1 MSELVTVKINGSLYK
16 VPAGMNL
23 IEATETVGVHIPNF
37 CYLKG
42 MKGIGACRMCVVEV
56 NGKTMTACIMKTKEG
71 MEIVTDNERLSD
83 MRKFVVDLI
92 LSMHPLDCMTCTK
105 AGVCELQNYAYAF
118 ALKESTFTRK
128 RFNFPTDEANPFIK
142 RDPDYCILCGRCV
155 RVCREQGTSVL
166 DFMGRGVGSKVTTA
180 NDLPLQQSGCTF
192 CGSCVDVCPVNAL
205 LEADRWRKGRQ
216 WDYTSH
222 QSVCLYCSGACDLNV
237 STLKGNIVMV
247 RAGSDDGRADHYT
260 CAIGRFGFDSLIAD
274 TRILLPMKRVNGKL
288 VDTTWDDALQL
299 AASRLKESGSGI
311 VASATLTNEEAA
323 ALSALA
329 TGAGVVNVDT
339 TVSLYGDEASLL
351 GAAVD
356 PEDADLFVVAGL
368 APDQWERNLPALD
381 AFLRTKADRKAKLI
395 VINAGDV
402 RISEAADITI
412 KADEADAL
420 KALAKALADKGL
432 TLPAGIDTSGAS
444 VTEEIDRAAEF
455 YKAAVNPVL
464 LVSPDVFEAAG
475 LVAMIKGKA
484 LAIPVEANAKGVL
497 LMGLTAKG
505 QSYDSM
511 LSGGVKVLF
520 AAGELPTVKRPSVD
534 FFILAATHMSDLA
547 RQADLLLPAAAY
559 LEDSGSIVDYT
570 GRLKK
575 MAKAV
580 EPPEDVRTMLSII
593 SGIARGCGLD
603 SKAPDVEAVYRVAMG
618 KVRSAAAGS
627 FKKRALSKADP
638 VEMLKV
644 LNTNVVNGS
653 RLLWLQETEKSLACT
668 QV

>member
-1 MSELVTVKINGSLYK
+1 MSELVTVKINGSLHK

-71 MEIVTDNERLSD
+71 MEIVTESERLSD

-105 AGVCELQNYAYAF
+105 AGVCELQDYAYAF
-118 ALKESTFTRK
+118 ALKESNFTRK
-128 RFNFPTDEANPFIK
+128 CFNFAIDEGNPFIK

-155 RVCREQGTSVL
+155 RVCKEQGTAVL

-192 CGSCVDVCPVNAL
+192 CGSCVDVCPVNAI
-205 LEADRWRKGRQ
+205 LEADRWRKGRE
-216 WDYTSH
+216 WDYIRH
-222 QSVCLYCSGACDLNV
+222 KSVCLYCSNACDLDV
-237 STLKGNIVMV
+237 STLKGNIVMI
-247 RAGSDDGRADHYT
+247 RAGADDGRADYFT
-260 CAIGRFGFDSLIAD
+260 CATGRFGFDSLIAD
-274 TRILLPMKRVNGKL
+274 TRILLPMKRVNGSL

-299 AASRLKESGSGI
+299 AASKLKESSSGI
-311 VASATLTNEEAA
+311 VANGAITNEEAA

-329 TGAGVVNVDT
+329 SGASVANVDT

-368 APDQWERNLPALD
+368 APNQWERNLPALD
-381 AFLRTKADRKAKLI
+381 AFLRTKAGRKAKLI
-395 VINAGDV
+395 VISAGDV
-402 RISEAADITI
+402 KLNDTADVVI
-412 KADEADAL
+412 KADEAEGL
-420 KALAKALADKGL
+420 KALASALAAKGL
-432 TLPAGIDTSGAS
+432 SLPSGIDVAGAS
-444 VTEEIDRAAEF
+444 VTEEVDRAAEL

-464 LVSPDVFEAAG
+464 LASPDVFEAAG
-475 LVAMIKGKA
+475 LLAAIKGKA
-484 LAIPVEANAKGVL
+484 LSIPVEANAKGVL
-497 LMGLTAKG
+497 LMGLTPKG

-559 LEDSGSIVDYT
+559 LEDGGSVVDYT

-580 EPPEDVRTMLSII
+580 EPPEDVRTMASII
-593 SGIARGCGLD
+593 GGIAKSCGLD
-603 SKAPDVEAVYRVAMG
+603 GKASDIEEVYRVALG
-618 KVRSAAAGS
+618 KVAPAAAGS
-627 FKKRALSKADP
+627 FKKRALLKADP
-638 VEMLKV
+638 VEMLRI

-653 RLLWLQETEKSLACT
+653 RLLWLQETEKALACA

>member
-1 MSELVTVKINGSLYK
+1 MSELVTVKINGSLHK

-71 MEIVTDNERLSD
+71 MEIVTESERLSD

-105 AGVCELQNYAYAF
+105 AGVCELQDYAYAF
-118 ALKESTFTRK
+118 ALKESNFTRK
-128 RFNFPTDEANPFIK
+128 CFNFAIDEGNPFIK

-155 RVCREQGTSVL
+155 RVCKEQGTAVL

-192 CGSCVDVCPVNAL
+192 CGSCVDVCPVNAI
-205 LEADRWRKGRQ
+205 LEADRWRKGRE
-216 WDYTSH
+216 WDYIRH
-222 QSVCLYCSGACDLNV
+222 KSVCLYCSNACDLDV
-237 STLKGNIVMV
+237 STLKGNIVMI
-247 RAGSDDGRADHYT
+247 RAGADDGRADYFT
-260 CAIGRFGFDSLIAD
+260 CATGRFGFDSLIAD
-274 TRILLPMKRVNGKL
+274 TRILLPMKRVNGSL

-299 AASRLKESGSGI
+299 AASKLKESSSGI
-311 VASATLTNEEAA
+311 VANGAITNEEAA

-329 TGAGVVNVDT
+329 SGASVANVDT

-368 APDQWERNLPALD
+368 APNQWERNLPALD
-381 AFLRTKADRKAKLI
+381 AFLRTKAERKAKLI
-395 VINAGDV
+395 VISTGDV
-402 RISEAADITI
+402 KISDAADVVI
-412 KADEADAL
+412 KADEAEGL
-420 KALAKALADKGL
+420 KALASALAAKGL
-432 TLPAGIDTSGAS
+432 SLPSGIDVAGAS
-444 VTEEIDRAAEF
+444 VTEEVDRAAEL

-464 LVSPDVFEAAG
+464 LASPDLFAAAVS
-475 LVAMIKGKA
+475 VAAIKGAA
-484 LAIPVEANAKGVL
+484 LSIPIEANAKGVL
-497 LMGLTAKG
+497 LMGLTPKG

-511 LSGGVKVLF
+511 LIGGVKVLF
-520 AAGELPTVKRPSVD
+520 AAGELPTTKRPSVD

-559 LEDSGSIVDYT
+559 LEDSGSVVDYA

-580 EPPEDVRTMLSII
+580 EPPEDVRTMASII
-593 SGIARGCGLD
+593 GGIAKGCGLSGD
-603 SKAPDVEAVYRVAMG
+603 TPDVEALYKANSKPAVPGA
-618 KVRSAAAGS
+618 
-627 FKKRALSKADP
+627 FKKQAMLKVDP

-653 RLLWLQETEKSLACT
+653 RLLWLQETEKALACA

>member
-1 MSELVTVKINGSLYK
+1 MSELVTVKINGSLHK

-71 MEIVTDNERLSD
+71 MEIVTESERLSD

-105 AGVCELQNYAYAF
+105 AGVCELQDYAYAF
-118 ALKESTFTRK
+118 ALKESNFTRK
-128 RFNFPTDEANPFIK
+128 CFNFAIDEGNPFIK

-155 RVCREQGTSVL
+155 RVCKEQGTAVL

-192 CGSCVDVCPVNAL
+192 CGSCVDVCPVNAI
-205 LEADRWRKGRQ
+205 LEADRWRKGRE
-216 WDYTSH
+216 WDYIRH
-222 QSVCLYCSGACDLNV
+222 KSVCLYCSNACDLDV
-237 STLKGNIVMV
+237 STLKGNIVMI
-247 RAGSDDGRADHYT
+247 RAGADDGRADYFT
-260 CAIGRFGFDSLIAD
+260 CATGRFGFDSLIAD
-274 TRILLPMKRVNGKL
+274 TRILLPMKRVNGSL

-299 AASRLKESGSGI
+299 AASKLKESSSGI
-311 VASATLTNEEAA
+311 VANGAITNEEAA

-329 TGAGVVNVDT
+329 SGASVANVDT

-368 APDQWERNLPALD
+368 APNQWERNLPALD
-381 AFLRTKADRKAKLI
+381 AFLRTKAGRKAKLI
-395 VINAGDV
+395 VISAGDV
-402 RISEAADITI
+402 KLSDTADVVI
-412 KADEADAL
+412 KADEAEGL
-420 KALAKALADKGL
+420 KALASALAAKGL
-432 TLPAGIDTSGAS
+432 SLPSGIDVAGAS
-444 VTEEIDRAAEF
+444 VTEEVDRAAEL

-464 LVSPDVFEAAG
+464 LASPDVFEAAG
-475 LVAMIKGKA
+475 LLAAIKGKA
-484 LAIPVEANAKGVL
+484 LSIPVEANAKGVL
-497 LMGLTAKG
+497 LMGLTPKG

-559 LEDSGSIVDYT
+559 LEDGGSVVDYT

-580 EPPEDVRTMLSII
+580 EPPEDVRTMASII
-593 SGIARGCGLD
+593 GGIAKSCGLD
-603 SKAPDVEAVYRVAMG
+603 GKASDIEEVYRVALG
-618 KVRSAAAGS
+618 KVAPAAAGS
-627 FKKRALSKADP
+627 FKKRALLKADP
-638 VEMLKV
+638 VEMLRI

-653 RLLWLQETEKSLACT
+653 RLLWLQETEKALACA

>member
-1 MSELVTVKINGSLYK
+1 MSELVTVKINGSLHK

-71 MEIVTDNERLSD
+71 MEIVTESERLSD

-105 AGVCELQNYAYAF
+105 AGVCELQDYAYAF
-118 ALKESTFTRK
+118 ALKESNFTRK
-128 RFNFPTDEANPFIK
+128 CFNFAIDEGNPFIK

-155 RVCREQGTSVL
+155 RVCKEQGTAVL

-192 CGSCVDVCPVNAL
+192 CGSCVDVCPVNAI
-205 LEADRWRKGRQ
+205 LEADRWRKGRE
-216 WDYTSH
+216 WDYIRH
-222 QSVCLYCSGACDLNV
+222 KSVCLYCSNACDLDV
-237 STLKGNIVMV
+237 STLKGNIVMI
-247 RAGSDDGRADHYT
+247 RAGADDGRADYFT
-260 CAIGRFGFDSLIAD
+260 CATGRFGFDSLIAD
-274 TRILLPMKRVNGKL
+274 TRILLPMKRVNGSL

-299 AASRLKESGSGI
+299 AASKLKESSSGI
-311 VASATLTNEEAA
+311 VANGAITNEEAA

-329 TGAGVVNVDT
+329 SGASVANVDT

-368 APDQWERNLPALD
+368 APNQWERNLPALD
-381 AFLRTKADRKAKLI
+381 AFLRTKAGRKAKLI
-395 VINAGDV
+395 VISAGDV
-402 RISEAADITI
+402 KLNDTADVVI
-412 KADEADAL
+412 KADEAEGL
-420 KALAKALADKGL
+420 KALASALAAKGL
-432 TLPAGIDTSGAS
+432 SLPSGIDVAGAS
-444 VTEEIDRAAEF
+444 VTEEVDRAAEL

-464 LVSPDVFEAAG
+464 LASPDVFEAAG
-475 LVAMIKGKA
+475 LLAAIKGKA
-484 LAIPVEANAKGVL
+484 LSIPVEANAKGVL
-497 LMGLTAKG
+497 LMGLTPKG

-559 LEDSGSIVDYT
+559 LEDGGSVVDYT

-580 EPPEDVRTMLSII
+580 EPPEDVRTMASII
-593 SGIARGCGLD
+593 GGIAKSCGLD
-603 SKAPDVEAVYRVAMG
+603 GKASDIEEVYRVALG
-618 KVRSAAAGS
+618 KVAPAAAGS
-627 FKKRALSKADP
+627 FKKRALLKADP
-638 VEMLKV
+638 VEMLRI

-653 RLLWLQETEKSLACT
+653 RLLWLQETEKAS
-668 QV
+668 